1 MSGKDRRPGAL
12 CRCQPGAISRC
23 RRGLVTVAKA
33 TVQSGLRVLNPDI
46 LTLIQDLGRF
56 GYQHLGLST
65 GGAANEHAFL
75 WANRLLGNPP
85 NSPSLEICFGG
96 LQLEAQVITRMALA
110 GADLQAKLNGQPIAP
125 WRTFNLSAGDQ
136 LQFGYPKTGV
146 RVYLAVQGGL
156 QLPATFG

>member
-1 MSGKDRRPGAL
+1 
-12 CRCQPGAISRC
+12 
-23 RRGLVTVAKA
+23 
-33 TVQSGLRVLNPDI
+33 
-46 LTLIQDLGRF
+46 
-56 GYQHLGLST
+56 GLST
-65 GGAANEHAFL
+65 GGAADEHAFL

-125 WRTFNLSAGDQ
+125 WRTFNLSPGDQ

-146 RVYLAVQGGL
+146 RVYLAVQGGF
-156 QLPATFG
+156 QLPATFGSVATVMRERMGGLDGSGSPLQENDWLCCTSANP